1 MGRAGKALKQVL
13 ANYDITQNRLAVV
26 MGITRSSVH
35 RWVYEIG
42 DPVAD
47 AVIELEM
54 RFSKSIQRRLRSL
67 LGFTLGRQPRMRSNH
82 SGRSAIA
89 LLQSLFVAIFNRRGS
104 DRSHPIEY
112 RNRRYVGAG

>member
-13 ANYDITQNRLAVV
+13 ENYSITQNRLAVV

-47 AVIELEM
+47 AVIEIRDALQQINPEAAKE
-54 RFSKSIQRRLRSL
+54 FIRLY
-67 LGFTLGRQPRMRSNH
+67 LGDEAEN
-82 SGRSAIA
+82 
-89 LLQSLFVAIFNRRGS
+89 
-104 DRSHPIEY
+104 E
-112 RNRRYVGAG
+112 